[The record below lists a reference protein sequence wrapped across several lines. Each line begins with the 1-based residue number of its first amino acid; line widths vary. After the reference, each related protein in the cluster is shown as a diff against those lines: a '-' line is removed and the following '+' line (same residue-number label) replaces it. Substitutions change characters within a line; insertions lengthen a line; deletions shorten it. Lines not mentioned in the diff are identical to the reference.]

1 MRATDQVTQGCHFRS
16 QKPSSSFVFGVC
28 CAHDEASDPNLLASL
43 DLDDLYEATPAEQP
57 AGTARD
63 DDGYRPAQA
72 LERGKVKVIVV
83 QVGEEDP
90 VESAELP
97 SVCRF
102 CTPEVR
108 HPVAEHRVGQYP
120 RAV

>member
-1 MRATDQVTQGCHFRS
+1 V
-16 QKPSSSFVFGVC
+16 VGVC

-43 DLDDLYEATPAEQP
+43 DLHDLFEATPAEQP
-57 AGTARD
+57 AGAARD
-63 DDGYRPAQA
+63 DDGHRPAEA

-83 QVGEEDP
+83 EVGDKYP
-90 VESAELP
+90 VESVEHP

-108 HPVAEHRVGQYP
+108 HAVAEYRVGQYP
-120 RAV
+120 RVV

>member
-1 MRATDQVTQGCHFRS
+1 MVSVG
-16 QKPSSSFVFGVC
+16 
-28 CAHDEASDPNLLASL
+28 CAHDEVSEPNLLASL
-43 DLDDLYEATPAEQP
+43 DLDDLFEATPAEQP

-63 DDGYRPAQA
+63 DDGYRPAHA

-83 QVGEEDP
+83 QVGDEDP
-90 VESAELP
+90 VVSAELP
-97 SVCRF
+97 IVCWF

-108 HPVAEHRVGQYP
+108 HPVAEHRVCQYP